1 MAGASS
7 GDLVGLGVYFPLGAH
22 APGGHVEH
30 RQQVHLA
37 AVGAD
42 GAADGLAVHS
52 GLFGQPWQSGAG
64 GGPGGPALLPLVPGH
79 GRQGARRAGGQR
91 GQVAVQRRVERLRVD
106 ALEDPREGADT
117 GRPDPPRPRVAAPA
131 QDGQRLRH
139 AAGRPLR
146 DGFRRVVPGRGE
158 RADRQPQ
165 HELQQVPPAQPRA
178 GVRDQ
183 GQPATQAAA

>member
-22 APGGHVEH
+22 APAGHVEQ
-30 RQQVHLA
+30 RQHMHLA

-117 GRPDPPRPRVAAPA
+117 GRPDPPRPRVAAPK
-131 QDGQRLRH
+131 DDL
-139 AAGRPLR
+139 
-146 DGFRRVVPGRGE
+146 
-158 RADRQPQ
+158 
-165 HELQQVPPAQPRA
+165 
-178 GVRDQ
+178 
-183 GQPATQAAA
+183 